1 MTPVIVF
8 ENGIEIL
15 QISLT
20 FAQAKNHIIPPAKS
34 GPRPSEFNTFDLR
47 MCFAPQLR
55 ALFNDS
61 TSKSAPRLRV
71 FWYFWLRHVL
81 RAFSHHNGA
90 HLLNSSPAK
99 SAPNLW
105 CLQRF
110 GCAPFQQLNVP
121 KCSEAAVVFRADFK
135 MHFAPQPHA
144 ICSCLI
150 SPNGSAPAALASL
163 LFHPREPQTLENT
176 PCFAT
181 FLFFFRTLTSFYS
194 TDSFSSL
201 TSSLLSL
208 FWVFLFWLFLFC
220 LCLFPDCSH
229 HCCCICQ
236 EVRSLTSRHP
246 SIGKWLRR
254 VQLRP
259 NKFHA
264 WAHSDSVPWGK
275 QI

>member
-61 TSKSAPRLRV
+61 TSKSNPRLWV

-121 KCSEAAVVFRADFK
+121 KCSEAAV
-135 MHFAPQPHA
+135 
-144 ICSCLI
+144 
-150 SPNGSAPAALASL
+150 
-163 LFHPREPQTLENT
+163 
-176 PCFAT
+176 
-181 FLFFFRTLTSFYS
+181 FFVLTSKC
-194 TDSFSSL
+194 T
-201 TSSLLSL
+201 
-208 FWVFLFWLFLFC
+208 
-220 LCLFPDCSH
+220 SH
-229 HCCCICQ
+229 HNRMQ
-236 EVRSLTSRHP
+236 FVHVSSH
-246 SIGKWLRR
+246 
-254 VQLRP
+254 QM
-259 NKFHA
+259 
-264 WAHSDSVPWGK
+264 VPPPPL
-275 QI
+275 